1 MINIRVVR
9 IKGYCLLEVFYTLFQ
24 HCGLEVHAS
33 SFDQAVNFKLKT
45 QTHYPRVGCMIKT
58 ERIMSATPRKRNQK
72 MHANLTLVHEKM
84 CNKYSTLG
92 SILGAWGWGQ
102 QVMRN
107 SPLFQKILG
116 CIINIFRGQAFCNHK
131 IWDTPT
137 LNNPSAF
144 CLLKYRYY
152 TATVLH
158 FVKLFFHT
166 FLLTISVLPTEHLL
180 FTESTCMN

>member
-9 IKGYCLLEVFYTLFQ
+9 IKGYCLLEVFHTLFQ

-33 SFDQAVNFKLKT
+33 SFDQAVNFQLKT

-72 MHANLTLVHEKM
+72 MHANWTVVHKKM

-92 SILGAWGWGQ
+92 SILGSWGWGQ

-107 SPLFQKILG
+107 FPLFQKIIG
-116 CIINIFRGQAFCNHK
+116 CIINIFRGQPFCNHK

-144 CLLKYRYY
+144 CLLKCRYY
-152 TATVLH
+152 TVTVLH
-158 FVKLFFHT
+158 FVKLIFSTLFF
-166 FLLTISVLPTEHLL
+166 
-180 FTESTCMN
+180 